1 MKMNGQWMGNASATT
16 TDTTNY
22 LCMLNLDLKD
32 ESYEGRVLLFYLP
45 FKKVSSV
52 AQVKINK
59 NGFDSNNG
67 KFTGKLYNFLP
78 LRFENYTVGR
88 WEDFPAIPK
97 NQIPETGKVEGCLN
111 ENKVTGKFETDK
123 KDYGEFTL
131 DFYSSTEPSDYPS
144 ERISWEDFK
153 NRILKDIQYQ
163 KLIFRGQAGGEGRG
177 KRRLRTLFHRTGR
190 ADIFRYRD
198 EDIPTLYR
206 YISAFPGCRF
216 NINDPLEYG
225 ALLALA
231 QHHGYPTP
239 LLDWTYSPYV
249 AAYFAYA
256 DVPKDAVDG
265 YIRIFIFD
273 VDEWVHKIDYV
284 SKINKNDFK
293 SLIHLDFTLPSFSYL
308 EPLSIGN
315 NRMLPQQSVSMFSSS
330 DDIEGYI
337 KNRGKETK
345 HEYLKIYD
353 LPVKDRT
360 KVIRELDYMGITAA
374 TLFPGLDGVCTA
386 LKEKYF

>member
-1 MKMNGQWMGNASATT
+1 MKMNGQWWGNALVTTKDT
-16 TDTTNY
+16 TDY
-22 LCMLNLDLKD
+22 LCILNLDLKG
-32 ESYEGRVLLFYLP
+32 ESYEGRILLFYLP
-45 FKKVSSV
+45 FLKVSIV

-59 NGFDSNNG
+59 NDFDSNNG

-78 LRFENYTVGR
+78 LRPENGTVVR
-88 WEDFPAIPK
+88 WEDFPEIPK
-97 NQIPETGKVEGCLN
+97 NQIPETGKVEGCLK

-153 NRILKDIQYQ
+153 NSVLNNVPYQ
-163 KLIFRGQAGGEGRG
+163 KFIFRGQVGRKSGGQW
-177 KRRLRTLFHRTGR
+177 RLRTSFHRTGR
-190 ADIFRYRD
+190 ADIFRYKD

-206 YISAFPGCRF
+206 YISAFPDCKF
-216 NINDPLEYG
+216 DLNNPLEYG

-256 DVPKDAVDG
+256 DIPKDAVDG
-265 YIRIFIFD
+265 YVRVFIFD
-273 VDEWVHKIDYV
+273 VDGWVNEIDHM
-284 SKINKNDFK
+284 SKINKKDFK

-315 NRMLPQQSVSMFSSS
+315 NRMLPQQSVSMFSSI

-337 KNRGKETK
+337 KSRGKEK
-345 HEYLKIYD
+345 NHEYLKIYD
-353 LPVKDRT
+353 LPVKDKT
-360 KVIRELDYMGITAA
+360 KVMRELDCMGITAA
-374 TLFPGLDGVCTA
+374 SLFPGLDGVCTA

>member
-1 MKMNGQWMGNASATT
+1 MRMNGQWMGDAAAT

-22 LCMLNLDLKD
+22 LRMLNLDLKG
-32 ESYEGRVLLFYLP
+32 EFYEGRVMLFYVP
-45 FKKVSSV
+45 FYKVSSI

-59 NGFDSNNG
+59 NDVDSNNG

-78 LRFENYTVGR
+78 LRHENFTVGR
-88 WEDFPAIPK
+88 WEDFPAIPE
-97 NQIPETGKVEGCLN
+97 NQIPETGKVEGCLT
-111 ENKVTGKFETDK
+111 ENKITGKFETDK
-123 KDYGEFTL
+123 NKNGEFTL
-131 DFYSSTEPSDYPS
+131 DFYSSTEPSNYPS
-144 ERISWEDFK
+144 EKISWEDFK
-153 NRILKDIQYQ
+153 NRILKDIPYQ
-163 KLIFRGQAGGEGRG
+163 KFIFRGQGERKDGGQW
-177 KRRLRTLFHRTGR
+177 RLRTSFHRTGR

-198 EDIPTLYR
+198 EDIPTLYG
-206 YISAFPGCRF
+206 YISAFAECRF
-216 NINDPLEYG
+216 DLNNPLEYG

-239 LLDWTYSPYV
+239 LLDWTYSPYI

-256 DVPKDAVDG
+256 DIPKNVVDG
-265 YIRIFIFD
+265 CVRVFIFD
-273 VDEWVHKIDYV
+273 VDDRVNKIDHM
-284 SKINKNDFK
+284 SKINKKDFK
-293 SLIHLDFTLPSFSYL
+293 SLIHLDFPLPSFSYL

-315 NRMLPQQSVSMFSSS
+315 KRMLPQQSVSMFSNI
-330 DDIEGYI
+330 DDIEGHI
-337 KNRGKETK
+337 KNRGKEKK

-374 TLFPGLDGVCTA
+374 ALFPGLDGACKA

>member
-32 ESYEGRVLLFYLP
+32 ESYEGKVLLFYLP
-45 FKKVSSV
+45 FRKVSRV

-59 NGFDSNNG
+59 NDFDSNNG

-78 LRFENYTVGR
+78 LRPENYTVGR

-97 NQIPETGKVEGCLN
+97 NQIPETGKVEGCLK

-153 NRILKDIQYQ
+153 NSVLNNVPYQ
-163 KLIFRGQAGGEGRG
+163 KFIFRGQVGRKSGGQW
-177 KRRLRTLFHRTGR
+177 RLRTSFHRTGR
-190 ADIFRYRD
+190 ADLFRYKD

-206 YISAFPGCRF
+206 YISAFPDCKF
-216 NINDPLEYG
+216 DLNNPLEYG

-256 DVPKDAVDG
+256 DIPKDAVDG
-265 YIRIFIFD
+265 YVRVFIFD
-273 VDEWVHKIDYV
+273 VDGWVNKIDHM
-284 SKINKNDFK
+284 SKINKKDFK
-293 SLIHLDFTLPSFSYL
+293 SLIHLNFTLPSFSYL

-315 NRMLPQQSVSMFSSS
+315 NRMLPQQSVSMFSSI

-337 KNRGKETK
+337 KNRGKETN

-360 KVIRELDYMGITAA
+360 KVIQELDYMDITAA
-374 TLFPGLDGVCTA
+374 ALFPGLDGVCTA

>member
-45 FKKVSSV
+45 FQKVSSV

-59 NGFDSNNG
+59 NDFDSNNG
-67 KFTGKLYNFLP
+67 KFTGKLYKFLP

-97 NQIPETGKVEGCLN
+97 NQIPETGKVEGCLK

-153 NRILKDIQYQ
+153 NSVLNNVPYQ
-163 KLIFRGQAGGEGRG
+163 KFIFRGQVGRKSGGQW
-177 KRRLRTLFHRTGR
+177 RLRTSFHRTGR
-190 ADIFRYRD
+190 ADLFRYKD

-206 YISAFPGCRF
+206 YMSAFPDCKF
-216 NINDPLEYG
+216 DLNNPLEYG

-256 DVPKDAVDG
+256 DIPKDAVDD
-265 YIRIFIFD
+265 YVRVFIFD
-273 VDEWVHKIDYV
+273 VDGWVNKIDHM
-284 SKINKNDFK
+284 SKINKKDFK
-293 SLIHLDFTLPSFSYL
+293 SLIHLNFTLPSFSYL

-315 NRMLPQQSVSMFSSS
+315 NRMLPQQSVSMVSNI

-337 KNRGKETK
+337 KSRGKEK
-345 HEYLKIYD
+345 NHEYLKIYD
-353 LPVKDRT
+353 LPVKDKT
-360 KVIRELDYMGITAA
+360 KVMRELDCMGITAA
-374 TLFPGLDGVCTA
+374 SLFPGLDGVCTA